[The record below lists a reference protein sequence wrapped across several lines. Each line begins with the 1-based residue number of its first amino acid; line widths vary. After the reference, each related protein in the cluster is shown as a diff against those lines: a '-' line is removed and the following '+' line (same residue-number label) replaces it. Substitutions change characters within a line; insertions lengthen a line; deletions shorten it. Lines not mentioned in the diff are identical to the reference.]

1 MASITVRITTRTPQQ
16 VCEPIMYRL
25 VQKFLI
31 TPNILRAEVN
41 EEKGFLELELS
52 GELEEVQRTIAWLN
66 TTGLYIDAIQ
76 RSFGKD
82 TVNL

>member
-1 MASITVRITTRTPQQ
+1 
-16 VCEPIMYRL
+16 MYRL
-25 VQKFLI
+25 AQKFLV

-41 EEKGFLELELS
+41 EEKGFLEIEIS
-52 GELEEVQRTIAWLN
+52 GELEEVQRSIAWLN

-76 RSFGKD
+76 RSVGKD